1 MDEDDFNFVQEVEE
15 FSPPPPTED
24 IEVQKEKTEKKEEP
38 KKEIKEQEFTKKS
51 TGINIDIN
59 SAQDFILELQFA
71 TQMFNQASEQL
82 KKIEELNKVS
92 DSIAKLQNITIDTS
106 GIEKK
111 FEKEMQ
117 KLTAKATE
125 IAEKM
130 DLNEIDEIDSKLVK
144 IQKNFKSYS
153 NFKTFLLVIF
163 TFFAGFLTSHG
174 VDAFNSS
181 YAKAHKIVQS
191 FENKGFVFSRT
202 DKNQDVIL
210 TPVDAKFEKNKN
222 NEKQYF
228 VYK

>member
-1 MDEDDFNFVQEVEE
+1 MVEQDEFIQEEDEE
-15 FSPPPPTED
+15 EIYPQPPENMH
-24 IEVQKEKTEKKEEP
+24 VNNEKKEED
-38 KKEIKEQEFTKKS
+38 KKEIIKKS
-51 TGINIDIN
+51 NGINIDIN

-71 TQMFNQASEQL
+71 TQMFNQAYEQL

-92 DSIAKLQNITIDTS
+92 DSIAKLQNIQIDTS

-130 DLNEIDEIDSKLVK
+130 DLNELDEIDSKLVK

-163 TFFAGFLTSHG
+163 VFIAGFLTSHG

-181 YAKAHKIVQS
+181 YQESHKIVRS
-191 FENKGFVFSRT
+191 FENKGFIFSRT

-210 TPVDAKFEKNKN
+210 TPIDAKFEKNKN

>member
-1 MDEDDFNFVQEVEE
+1 MVEQDEFIQEEE
-15 FSPPPPTED
+15 DEEEIYPQPPENMH
-24 IEVQKEKTEKKEEP
+24 VNNEKKEED
-38 KKEIKEQEFTKKS
+38 KKEIIKKS
-51 TGINIDIN
+51 NGINIDIN

-71 TQMFNQASEQL
+71 TQMFNQAYEQL

-92 DSIAKLQNITIDTS
+92 DSIAKLQNIQIDTS

-130 DLNEIDEIDSKLVK
+130 DLNELDEIDSKLVK

-163 TFFAGFLTSHG
+163 VFIAGFLTSHG

-181 YAKAHKIVQS
+181 YQESHKIVRS
-191 FENKGFVFSRT
+191 FENKGFIFSRT

-210 TPVDAKFEKNKN
+210 TPIDAKFEKNKN

>member
-1 MDEDDFNFVQEVEE
+1 MVEQDEFIQEEDEE
-15 FSPPPPTED
+15 EIYPQPPED
-24 IEVQKEKTEKKEEP
+24 MHVNNEKKEED
-38 KKEIKEQEFTKKS
+38 KKEIIKKS
-51 TGINIDIN
+51 NGINIDIN

-71 TQMFNQASEQL
+71 TQMFNQAYEQL

-92 DSIAKLQNITIDTS
+92 DSIAKLQNIQIDTS

-130 DLNEIDEIDSKLVK
+130 DLNELDEIDSKLVK

-163 TFFAGFLTSHG
+163 VFIAGFLTSHG

-181 YAKAHKIVQS
+181 YQESHKIVRS
-191 FENKGFVFSRT
+191 FENKGFIFSRT

-210 TPVDAKFEKNKN
+210 TPIDAKFEKNKN